1 MEPLKWTTA
10 QIIEATGGQLSDDS
24 AQRNFTGI
32 SIDSRQIR
40 PDELFVAIKG
50 LNHDGHNYIKAVI
63 RKGGRGFVIAS
74 DKIGQLSVA
83 ASALGLPTADITVVA
98 VEDTTIALGD
108 LAAFNRQRVDL
119 PVIAITGSNGKTTT
133 RTMTDVVLSRRFNTL
148 VAKASFNNEIG
159 VPLTLLRLNHRHE
172 CIILELGM
180 NHPGEILRLARLCQ
194 PDIGVITNIGPAHLE
209 GLGTLENIAKDKGE
223 LLSEIKSSGTA
234 VLNADDHRLM
244 NMALNAPTK
253 TLLFGS
259 ASSSARIRAKEI
271 KTLERQT
278 IFTLMFPSEEISV
291 KLNTPGAFMVSNA
304 LAAASVGYQM
314 GIPPIEIKNGL
325 EAFQPVKGRMH
336 ISTNADGVHIIDDT
350 YNANPGSMQAAIKTL
365 ASLKGDQRA
374 VLVIGD
380 MLELGRHASALHS
393 KFGAL
398 VGRQKLARLYITGE
412 FASVVA
418 RSALKQGLKASS
430 IIIGSR
436 SRIIEDLK
444 NWLKRDDW
452 VLVKGSR
459 GMGMEKIVMGIE
471 D

>member
-1 MEPLKWTTA
+1 MEPLKWTIT
-10 QIIEATGGQLSDDS
+10 QIIQATGGQLLDDS

-32 SIDSRQIR
+32 SIDSRRIR

-50 LNHDGHNYIKAVI
+50 LNYDGHNYIKAVI
-63 RKGGRGFVIAS
+63 RKGGRGFVVAS
-74 DKIGQLSVA
+74 DKVGQLSFS
-83 ASALGLPTADITVVA
+83 ASGLPTAGITVVV
-98 VEDTTIALGD
+98 VEDTTTALGD
-108 LAAFNRQRVDL
+108 LAAFNRQRVNI

-133 RTMTDVVLSRRFNTL
+133 RTMTDAVLSRRFNTL

-159 VPLTLLRLNHRHE
+159 VPLTLLRLNQRHE

-180 NHPGEILRLARLCQ
+180 NHPGEIRRLARLCQ

-209 GLGTLENIAKDKGE
+209 GLGTLENIAKAKGE

-234 VLNADDHRLM
+234 VLNADDHRIM
-244 NMALNAPTK
+244 NLALNTPTK
-253 TLLFGS
+253 TLLFGT
-259 ASSSARIRAKEI
+259 ASSSAQIRAKEI

-278 IFTLMFPSEEISV
+278 IFTLMFPSDEISV

-304 LAAASVGYQM
+304 LAAASAGYQM
-314 GIPPIEIKNGL
+314 GIPLVEIKNGL

-336 ISTNADGVHIIDDT
+336 ISTTANGVHIIDDT

-365 ASLKGDQRA
+365 ASLKGNQRA

-393 KFGAL
+393 KFGTL
-398 VGRQKLARLYITGE
+398 VGRQKIARLYITGE

-430 IIIGSR
+430 ILIGSR

-459 GMGMEKIVMGIE
+459 GMGMEKNIMGIE